1 MENINEKDDLILEI
15 GKRIQK
21 YRIQKNLTQEQVA
34 EIVGI
39 SQKHLSRIEKGY
51 HNPRFDMIIHIAD
64 ALNIPT
70 DSLAKDLSDNDVDVF
85 LENIR
90 PNVEKL
96 SIKQLEYVK
105 KNIELILELNS
116 ECENPSDKQ

>member
-1 MENINEKDDLILEI
+1 MDNNDSKNDLIVEI

-21 YRIQKNLTQEQVA
+21 YRTEKNLTQEQVA

-51 HNPRFDMIIHIAD
+51 HNPRFDMIINIAK
-64 ALNIPT
+64 ALDIPT
-70 DSLAKDLSDNDVDVF
+70 DALAKDLSNNDVDFF

-90 PNVEKL
+90 PNIEKL
-96 SIKQLEYVK
+96 NVKQLEYVK
-105 KNIELILELNS
+105 RNIELILELD
-116 ECENPSDKQ
+116 CK

>member
-1 MENINEKDDLILEI
+1 MQNIDEKDTLILEI

-21 YRIQKNLTQEQVA
+21 YRTQKNLTQEQVA
-34 EIVGI
+34 EAVGI

-51 HNPRFDMIIHIAD
+51 HNPRFDMIIRIAE

-70 DSLAKDLSDNDVDVF
+70 DALSKDLSDNDVDVF

-90 PNVEKL
+90 PNIEKL
-96 SIKQLEYVK
+96 NVKQLEYVR
-105 KNIELILELNS
+105 KNIELILELND
-116 ECENPSDKQ
+116 E

>member
-1 MENINEKDDLILEI
+1 MENKDEKSDLILEI

-34 EIVGI
+34 ETVGI

-51 HNPRFDMIIHIAD
+51 HNPRFDMIIHIAE

-70 DSLAKDLSDNDVDVF
+70 DALAKDLSDNDVDVF
-85 LENIR
+85 LESIR
-90 PNVEKL
+90 PNIEKL
-96 SIKQLEYVK
+96 SVKQLEYVK
-105 KNIELILELNS
+105 KNIELILELG
-116 ECENPSDKQ
+116 CK